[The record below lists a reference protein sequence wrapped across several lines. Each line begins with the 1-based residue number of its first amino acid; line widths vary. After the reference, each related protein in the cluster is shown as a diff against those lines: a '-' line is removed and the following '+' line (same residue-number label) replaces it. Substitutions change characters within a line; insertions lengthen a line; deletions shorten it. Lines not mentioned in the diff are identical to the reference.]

1 VDRVQSY
8 TSVLPNLIIIGAAKA
23 GTTSLHHYLSLHPD
37 VFMTSRKELRY
48 FSHEDRWRRGRS
60 WYEAQFGHGSKVRG
74 ESSPSYTQ
82 YPRFKEPPERMH
94 ALVPDARLI
103 YLVRDPVERL
113 VSHYAF
119 SSAGGWELGTFENA
133 IRGAESR
140 FLWSSL
146 YHAQVQRYLP
156 YYDRSRIHVVA
167 LEDLTRNLRPTLQ
180 EVFRFLGVDDG
191 FWSADFTVKLNEG
204 RLRRAND
211 PIRRRLDRFDQTDVA
226 QRIPIRWRTAARK
239 YLFWPFS
246 KPVSRPALTDPLRK
260 ELEGRLRE
268 DAAAFREWTGR
279 AFEDWSV

>member
-1 VDRVQSY
+1 
-8 TSVLPNLIIIGAAKA
+8 VLPNLIIIGAAKA

-48 FSHEDRWRRGRS
+48 FSHEDRWRRGVQ
-60 WYEAQFGHGSKVRG
+60 WYEAQFTRDARVRG

-94 ALVPDARLI
+94 ALLPEAKLI

-133 IRGAESR
+133 IRSQESR
-140 FLWSSL
+140 FLWSSR
-146 YHAQVQRYLP
+146 YNAQVQRYLP

-167 LEDLTRNLRPTLQ
+167 LEDLVRNLRPTMQ
-180 EVFRFLGVDDG
+180 DVFRFLGVDEE
-191 FWSADFTVKLNEG
+191 FWSQDFAVKLNEG

-211 PIRRRLDRFDQTDVA
+211 PIRRRLDRFDQTDFA
-226 QRIPIRWRTAARK
+226 QRIPITWRTAARRF
-239 YLFWPFS
+239 LFWPFS
-246 KPVSRPALTDPLRK
+246 KPVSRPVLSDALRA
-260 ELEGRLRE
+260 ELMDRLRD
-268 DAAAFREWTGR
+268 DANAFRAWTGR
-279 AFEDWSV
+279 AFEEWSV